1 MANYNYLKIDF
12 YGQFDNDT
20 IHKLTYPEPY
30 NRANVSATAWL
41 NPIKDYR
48 NNMRTMFPAVTTCYK
63 IHLDSNGVYYSMIFK
78 NADDTRGGYVMI
90 TTMISNNY
98 TRLIDGEAI
107 LSLLNLLKRK
117 VVDAKSFTPSTV
129 ESCLVASGIP
139 QQQAAMPVIT
149 PISGAAPSIAYRTFA
164 TNDELMDLFQFPR
177 QADYNRFA
185 DVFIVPQQ
193 QVSQAVPTSATKLT
207 APIKRT
213 YNVLKPASVQ
223 VQGVPETGN
232 QLNVTYTKPGF
243 QPIAIVVPVN
253 GVNNPYAS
261 YKKGT
266 ITILEPENLPF
277 KQMVSLRVKVNNRS
291 YSDQKVMA
299 QIGSVPLKY
308 ANGAYVAELTPAQLA
323 GAEVKMT
330 VDVNDPNWVT
340 KSSEKNNAGEMY
352 YQHNNP
358 YDYRVDDYPVWK
370 KWLFPLLAL
379 LAGVAIGVGGLLL
392 WDKYIEDSSEET
404 VTETANS
411 EGDESAFKDNPYYNN
426 GGLYYMKT
434 NDVWNKDT
442 LSYCQAY
449 QDLCDAISDGNVDRF
464 LELAQDYL
472 SAESYNGY
480 VEQIFNFVDS
490 IKDDPTAVDNA
501 SSAFV
506 NNSQPSINLKA
517 IRDQLLSRSQGASSN
532 IGSNSAIGNPTNNG
546 HVNQANNRPAP
557 YNNHPAPYN
566 NDNNR
571 HATGKN
577 RPQGNTGNGSNNTT
591 DVANTNHTP
600 KPLKVDPPK
609 VKEYATPRQY

>member
-193 QVSQAVPTSATKLT
+193 EVSQAVPTSATKLT

-223 VQGVPETGN
+223 VKGLPETGN

-340 KSSEKNNAGEMY
+340 KSSEKNNAREMY

-358 YDYRVDDYPVWK
+358 YDYRVDNYPAWK

-392 WDKYIEDSSEET
+392 WDKYIEDSSEAP
-404 VTETANS
+404 VTKNENIEGQESENENS
-411 EGDESAFKDNPYYNN
+411 YYSEEELN
-426 GGLYYMKT
+426 YMKT

-442 LSYCQAY
+442 LAHCQAY
-449 QDLCDAISDGNVDRF
+449 HNLCDAISNGDVERF
-464 LELAQDYL
+464 LKLATDYL
-472 SAESYNGY
+472 SAGNPNGY
-480 VEQIFNFVDS
+480 LQQIVNAIDS
-490 IKDDPTAVDNA
+490 IKDDPTAVDYA
-501 SSAFV
+501 QSAFEE
-506 NNSQPSINLKA
+506 NSQLGQGINLRL
-517 IRDQLLSRSQGASSN
+517 IRDELLNHNR
-532 IGSNSAIGNPTNNG
+532 IPSNSGAGTAVSNPTNNG
-546 HVNQANNRPAP
+546 PVNQVTNGPASSNKRPVNQVTNGPASSEKRPATQ
-557 YNNHPAPYN
+557 
-566 NDNNR
+566 DNNKL
-571 HATGKN
+571 GN
-577 RPQGNTGNGSNNTT
+577 RNNNNA
-591 DVANTNHTP
+591 DKFNLEP
-600 KPLKVDPPK
+600 
-609 VKEYATPRQY
+609 